1 MSPRSIW
8 TACLIALTVYTP
20 MGAGAWLPDGPASE
34 PTGSDPDRLRRPGR
48 PGRSDR
54 AGARASQPR
63 SPRRVV
69 PVLGLFATSGS
80 GLPVPAPEPT
90 NDAAGILIWPAA
102 ALILIAFA
110 VLLIRVPGS
119 RRPLAALA
127 LVAVAL
133 VGAGF
138 IALLGVMS
146 SWTDPGTNI
155 PPLFLGAA
163 VAWAVG
169 FVAGAVALLPRRRAR
184 RQG

>member
-8 TACLIALTVYTP
+8 TACLVALTVYTP
-20 MGAGAWLPDGPASE
+20 MGACAGLPEGLATD
-34 PTGSDPDRLRRPGR
+34 PTGSGPDDLHRANR
-48 PGRSDR
+48 PGRSVR
-54 AGARASQPR
+54 TGAHAIQSRT
-63 SPRRVV
+63 PRRVM
-69 PVLGLFATSGS
+69 PVLGLFATGS
-80 GLPVPAPEPT
+80 GLPVPPPEPT

-102 ALILIAFA
+102 ALIVIALA

-127 LVAVAL
+127 LVTVAL

-163 VAWAVG
+163 IAWAVA